1 MPSSLLISVCIPL
14 YNKASFF
21 EQTITSVLSQTY
33 RNLEIIVSDNGSTD
47 GSSDLALEYSQRDSR
62 IKYYRLNKT
71 ISANENFRHSL
82 LLASGE
88 ILKLQCADDY
98 LEPDFISRM
107 VQPLLKSPETDFS
120 VCTVKPVFDDES
132 SQILNPSLIEQHF
145 SQTVPLVIQDLLNT
159 TSFSERSKKLL
170 RYCSRT
176 SLFGCFSGLL
186 FRRRCLPLKRWK
198 AVEMGAPFPAV
209 DWDFLFRLYLN
220 HRGTYINEILEF
232 YRYSSNSE
240 TLQLISGKNLSFDVL
255 NFLMPLTLLTDKTLN
270 EFRSSLSPEEFEELL
285 QQTHQYLDKVA
296 REARH
301 HSIATPQQNKNLGIE
316 SLCQNI
322 EEALAAYTINP
333 IQTRPQLRELRKYL
347 ADCWL
352 HLPSN
357 QVQEQYRGHLGTAYR
372 SLVNSRFRDEKLT
385 DVEEKFVEELFAYVC
400 LRWSTY
406 ADTESDSK
414 PRKSAESSLVHPSVA
429 SKDAKSINFILAAT
443 LYLHPSK
450 LSIHAERIG
459 ELFLPDWFVPEIL
472 HQITSTADSLGKG
485 LSRSHRILTITNLY
499 PPQEL
504 GGYGRSLADF
514 AAGLQSRGHQIHV
527 LTSDAPYLG
536 CTPDREDGIDR
547 RLQLWG
553 TYEGQTQEFQDPN
566 QIHAIVAH
574 NDRILREVLAQ
585 VQPDLCLVG
594 NISFL
599 GPAVFGPLLEQQI
612 PTIHHLGFAQV
623 PYPPTLAPQH
633 PLYHLAT
640 ASEAVAQAVRDAGLT
655 QLETST
661 IHPGA
666 LVRQFSRPTLPQRD
680 KLRILY
686 AGLVIQTK
694 GPHTLLEA
702 LTVLQQQ
709 QMDFECT
716 IAGNAIHADYLAALQ
731 QYLQQTGLVHRV
743 RLVGHLDRSQLADC
757 FAQHNVFVFP
767 SIQPEAFGIVQVEA
781 MAAGL
786 TVLSTG
792 VGGASEVIESGVSGL
807 LFPAGDPIALAQ
819 ALISLPQDP
828 ERWARLAATGQAAAF
843 AKFDIERSIDQL
855 ELKFEELLRRKAE
868 LSSPMALSIPTSP
881 ATDPYTQWLC
891 DRITNVVRVY
901 GLDPNDQS
909 TINLLRELRRQ
920 TAELWKAAPAEQL
933 PDLYQGSVGQA
944 YRALLHSGFQS
955 QPLTGEEA
963 NYLQALTNQVS
974 QHTVQHP
981 VGLQAFLGVM
991 LYLPAGKMK
1000 VDQAPVKLPAW
1011 LLSDYQSVFEPPGTV
1026 EPVSAPQPIAP
1037 PTSATAPLHQ
1047 DMTFLNRLLGCANLY
1062 YIDPEETS
1070 IAEELRLIRQQ
1081 VGQIWA
1087 QTPLEQLES
1096 LYKSEFG
1103 RRYLALLDSGY
1114 QNYPLLPEEESVVQE
1129 LTGLISQGIDRYP
1142 GLNALLAI
1150 MMYLPP
1156 GKMQVRDA
1164 ANRLPAWL
1172 LPDYQ
1177 RIFEADQATTA
1188 PLVPSPQPTVPTA
1201 APAAAAPPSVSQP
1214 PNLAEDMVF
1223 LNRFLGCSNLYE
1235 IDPEDGETVAELRQL
1250 RQRVAE
1256 FWLTVPPSQLE
1267 AVFNSELGRRY
1278 GMYLKSGFQR
1288 EPLTDGERELLVKLA
1303 ETAARG
1309 FEQPGGLNAFLG
1321 AMMYYAPGQMQ
1332 VKDAATRLPGWLFP
1346 LYAAVFESE
1355 AQKKMAS

>member
-1 MPSSLLISVCIPL
+1 MDNPELWGSLKGYEFGVDKVAI
-14 YNKASFF
+14 
-21 EQTITSVLSQTY
+21 
-33 RNLEIIVSDNGSTD
+33 STD
-47 GSSDLALEYSQRDSR
+47 GNITKWDLPFNRLRQKGWKLIAERSRQLQTHPSYPQYPQKLSSEDTQLQSQN
-62 IKYYRLNKT
+62 I
-71 ISANENFRHSL
+71 L
-82 LLASGE
+82 LL
-88 ILKLQCADDY
+88 
-98 LEPDFISRM
+98 
-107 VQPLLKSPETDFS
+107 
-120 VCTVKPVFDDES
+120 
-132 SQILNPSLIEQHF
+132 
-145 SQTVPLVIQDLLNT
+145 
-159 TSFSERSKKLL
+159 
-170 RYCSRT
+170 
-176 SLFGCFSGLL
+176 
-186 FRRRCLPLKRWK
+186 
-198 AVEMGAPFPAV
+198 
-209 DWDFLFRLYLN
+209 
-220 HRGTYINEILEF
+220 
-232 YRYSSNSE
+232 
-240 TLQLISGKNLSFDVL
+240 
-255 NFLMPLTLLTDKTLN
+255 
-270 EFRSSLSPEEFEELL
+270 
-285 QQTHQYLDKVA
+285 
-296 REARH
+296 
-301 HSIATPQQNKNLGIE
+301 
-316 SLCQNI
+316 
-322 EEALAAYTINP
+322 
-333 IQTRPQLRELRKYL
+333 
-347 ADCWL
+347 
-352 HLPSN
+352 
-357 QVQEQYRGHLGTAYR
+357 
-372 SLVNSRFRDEKLT
+372 
-385 DVEEKFVEELFAYVC
+385 
-400 LRWSTY
+400 
-406 ADTESDSK
+406 
-414 PRKSAESSLVHPSVA
+414 
-429 SKDAKSINFILAAT
+429 
-443 LYLHPSK
+443 
-450 LSIHAERIG
+450 
-459 ELFLPDWFVPEIL
+459 
-472 HQITSTADSLGKG
+472 
-485 LSRSHRILTITNLY
+485 TNLY

-514 AAGLQSRGHQIHV
+514 AAGLQSRGHHIHV

-536 CTPDREDGIDR
+536 RTPDREDGIDR

-553 TYEGQTQEFQDPN
+553 TYEGQTQELQDPN
-566 QIHAIVAH
+566 QINAIVAH

-585 VQPDLCLVG
+585 LQPDLCLVG

-640 ASEAVAQAVRDAGLT
+640 ASEAVAQAVRDSGLT
-655 QLETST
+655 QLATST
-661 IHPGA
+661 IYPGA

-686 AGLVIQTK
+686 AGLVIQSK

-709 QMDFECT
+709 QVDFECT
-716 IAGNAIHADYLAALQ
+716 IAGNAIHADYLAALR

-743 RLVGHLDRSQLADC
+743 RLVGHLDRAQLADC

-807 LFPAGDPIALAQ
+807 LFPAGDAISLAQ

-828 ERWARLAATGQAAAF
+828 ERWARLVATGQAAAF

-891 DRITNVVRVY
+891 DRITNVARVY

-981 VGLQAFLGVM
+981 VGLRAFLGVM

-1026 EPVSAPQPIAP
+1026 EPTSAPQPIAP

-1114 QNYPLLPEEESVVQE
+1114 QNYPLRPEEESVVQE

-1201 APAAAAPPSVSQP
+1201 APAAAAPPAVSQP

-1355 AQKKMAS
+1355 AQKKMTS

>member
-1 MPSSLLISVCIPL
+1 MLL
-14 YNKASFF
+14 
-21 EQTITSVLSQTY
+21 
-33 RNLEIIVSDNGSTD
+33 
-47 GSSDLALEYSQRDSR
+47 
-62 IKYYRLNKT
+62 
-71 ISANENFRHSL
+71 
-82 LLASGE
+82 
-88 ILKLQCADDY
+88 
-98 LEPDFISRM
+98 
-107 VQPLLKSPETDFS
+107 
-120 VCTVKPVFDDES
+120 
-132 SQILNPSLIEQHF
+132 
-145 SQTVPLVIQDLLNT
+145 
-159 TSFSERSKKLL
+159 
-170 RYCSRT
+170 
-176 SLFGCFSGLL
+176 
-186 FRRRCLPLKRWK
+186 
-198 AVEMGAPFPAV
+198 
-209 DWDFLFRLYLN
+209 
-220 HRGTYINEILEF
+220 
-232 YRYSSNSE
+232 
-240 TLQLISGKNLSFDVL
+240 
-255 NFLMPLTLLTDKTLN
+255 
-270 EFRSSLSPEEFEELL
+270 
-285 QQTHQYLDKVA
+285 
-296 REARH
+296 
-301 HSIATPQQNKNLGIE
+301 
-316 SLCQNI
+316 
-322 EEALAAYTINP
+322 
-333 IQTRPQLRELRKYL
+333 
-347 ADCWL
+347 
-352 HLPSN
+352 
-357 QVQEQYRGHLGTAYR
+357 
-372 SLVNSRFRDEKLT
+372 
-385 DVEEKFVEELFAYVC
+385 
-400 LRWSTY
+400 
-406 ADTESDSK
+406 
-414 PRKSAESSLVHPSVA
+414 
-429 SKDAKSINFILAAT
+429 
-443 LYLHPSK
+443 
-450 LSIHAERIG
+450 
-459 ELFLPDWFVPEIL
+459 
-472 HQITSTADSLGKG
+472 
-485 LSRSHRILTITNLY
+485 TNLY

-514 AAGLQSRGHQIHV
+514 AAGLQARGHKIHV

-566 QIHAIVAH
+566 QINAIVAH
-574 NDRILREVLAQ
+574 NDRVLRGVLAQ

-599 GPAVFGPLLEQQI
+599 GPAIFGPLLEQQI

-640 ASEAVAQAVRDAGLT
+640 ASEAVAQAVRDSGLT

-661 IHPGA
+661 IYPGA

-686 AGLVIQTK
+686 AGLVIQSK

-819 ALISLPQDP
+819 ALISLPQDA

-891 DRITNVVRVY
+891 DRITNVARVY

-974 QHTVQHP
+974 QYTVQHP

-1026 EPVSAPQPIAP
+1026 EPTSAPQPIAP

-1114 QNYPLLPEEESVVQE
+1114 QNYPLRPEEESVVQE

-1177 RIFEADQATTA
+1177 RIFEAGQATTA

-1201 APAAAAPPSVSQP
+1201 APTAAAPPAVSQP

-1355 AQKKMAS
+1355 AQKKMTS